1 MNASIHKNLYARMKT
16 SKLQLAVCP
25 ITGILLSLDI
35 PFIPNLILTYENP
48 FARIDNAKS
57 FAALEYKE
65 QCKVSPHILSGILLT
80 ILSHYELID
89 DRLSSTERNA
99 FISTVP
105 AYHICNLMRFIVSCN
120 RKRIQLFPKLSF
132 SSTST
137 EYSQPTE
144 VLINYYEVCKA
155 TTYNTITEDLEVV
168 RTLNN
173 NNNKSKSSISASTR
187 KTIKNTIT
195 TLVNERAINNKIVT
209 LLKLM
214 TQGDNLI
221 TMNQDLKEKLISK
234 LRDVESFTNSGNR
247 LADLLEDVE
256 DSMTVYE
263 KQKAEDSREVL
274 NTFSSSL
281 PSYSSTRKSLK
292 EILAEKTNKK
302 IEEAKKDNSFSAF
315 KSMMEEIKEEVMNEE
330 LEEDEE
336 EDFEP
341 DFDSDSHSY

>member
-1 MNASIHKNLYARMKT
+1 
-16 SKLQLAVCP
+16 
-25 ITGILLSLDI
+25 
-35 PFIPNLILTYENP
+35 
-48 FARIDNAKS
+48 
-57 FAALEYKE
+57 
-65 QCKVSPHILSGILLT
+65 
-80 ILSHYELID
+80 
-89 DRLSSTERNA
+89 
-99 FISTVP
+99 
-105 AYHICNLMRFIVSCN
+105 MRFIVSCN
-120 RKRIQLFPKLSF
+120 RKRISLFPKLSL

-137 EYSQPTE
+137 QYSQPTE
-144 VLINYYEVCKA
+144 LLINYLEVCKSTA
-155 TTYNTITEDLEVV
+155 YSTITEDLEVV

-187 KTIKNTIT
+187 KTIKNIIT
-195 TLVNERAINNKIVT
+195 TLVNEGAINNKIVT

-221 TMNQDLKEKLISK
+221 TMNQDLKKKLISK

-302 IEEAKKDNSFSAF
+302 IEEAKKENSFSAF

-336 EDFEP
+336 DFEP
-341 DFDSDSHSY
+341 DFDPDEF